1 MSEPHNVLLVHGGFV
16 DGSGWA
22 AVYHL
27 LKRDGFNVSVV
38 QNPPLSLEGDAAA
51 TRQIL
56 DQEDGPVMLV
66 GHSYGGAV
74 ISEAGTHDSVAG
86 LVYVCAFA
94 PDQGESVSSLLAGLP
109 PDGPVPPILPPQDGF
124 LFLDREKFAA
134 AFAADVPTREGAFMA
149 DSQVPWGVEA
159 LNGTVSDPAWRSKP
173 SWYLNTTEDRMIP
186 PALQRTMAERTGATT
201 TQVNDNHGWYKLH
214 GQFFTADFPTTSA
227 ANPPVDQ
234 LLGVND
240 KDQAVGF
247 FTDATAINHG
257 YEFDISSGRY
267 KEITVSGFSN
277 ITTSGINNHGDIVG
291 FGTASDGNTHG
302 FLLTNGGSRVAELS
316 YPGAA
321 STQPLGVNSNDEVVG
336 VATVGSGS
344 SAKMLGFTYYPG
356 YGFRTINDP
365 HGNGTTTIN
374 GVNACGV
381 NACGDL
387 VGFYVDGAGN
397 TDGLL
402 ANAQFSPTASS
413 TNASAARAA
422 KKGKTKKVKT
432 VLPKGC

>member
-1 MSEPHNVLLVHGGFV
+1 MNNAS
-16 DGSGWA
+16 
-22 AVYHL
+22 
-27 LKRDGFNVSVV
+27 
-38 QNPPLSLEGDAAA
+38 
-51 TRQIL
+51 
-56 DQEDGPVMLV
+56 
-66 GHSYGGAV
+66 
-74 ISEAGTHDSVAG
+74 
-86 LVYVCAFA
+86 
-94 PDQGESVSSLLAGLP
+94 
-109 PDGPVPPILPPQDGF
+109 
-124 LFLDREKFAA
+124 
-134 AFAADVPTREGAFMA
+134 
-149 DSQVPWGVEA
+149 
-159 LNGTVSDPAWRSKP
+159 
-173 SWYLNTTEDRMIP
+173 
-186 PALQRTMAERTGATT
+186 
-201 TQVNDNHGWYKLH
+201 QVNDNHGWYKLH
-214 GQFFTADFPTTSA
+214 GQFFAADFPTTSL

-257 YEFDISSGRY
+257 YEFDISSGQY

-277 ITTSGINNHGDIVG
+277 VTTSGINNQGDIVG

-302 FLLTNGGSRVAELS
+302 FLLTNGGSKVTELS

-321 STQPLGVNSNDEVVG
+321 STQPLGVNNNDEVVG
-336 VATVGSGS
+336 VATVGSDN
-344 SAKMLGFTYYPG
+344 SAKMYGFTYYPA
-356 YGFRTINDP
+356 YGFKTINAP
-365 HGNGTTTIN
+365 AGKGTTTIN
-374 GVNACGV
+374 GV

-413 TNASAARAA
+413 ANASAARAGKKA